1 MNHTEPFH
9 FVTERRLVLLTGQKA
24 SNLKELL
31 AILRDI
37 SGSSIFYHTHHRFL
51 SHHWEKPVVY
61 NDFALWAAEALQEF
75 ALAEQLSALDLLAY
89 TSIRQVRDAIIAMI
103 TPLLPGLPAR
113 PRQCLPGN
121 EFHFCRSRSFVMPTF
136 IVAEDIED
144 FFSKLGRV
152 SNVSLYFH
160 FLEARLRLGRP
171 TNDFSQWLI
180 WRGAPEL
187 AAAVDRLDPYT
198 RTLDELKQEMI
209 DLGRSYGAH

>member
-1 MNHTEPFH
+1 MNHTEPFR
-9 FVTERRLVLLTGQKA
+9 FVTERRLVLLAGQKA
-24 SNLKELL
+24 SNLPELL

-61 NDFALWAAEALQEF
+61 NDFALWAAEALQEC
-75 ALAEQLSALDLLAY
+75 ALAERLSALDLLAY

-103 TPLLPGLPAR
+103 TPFLPGPSAHS
-113 PRQCLPGN
+113 RQCLSGY

-144 FFSKLGRV
+144 FFIRLRRV

-171 TNDFSQWLI
+171 SNDFSQWLI

-187 AAAVDRLDPYT
+187 ATAIDRLDPYT
-198 RTLDELKQEMI
+198 RTLDELKEEII
-209 DLGRSYGAH
+209 DLGRSYGAR

>member
-1 MNHTEPFH
+1 
-9 FVTERRLVLLTGQKA
+9 VLLTGQKA
-24 SNLKELL
+24 SNLPELS
-31 AILRDI
+31 AILQDI

-75 ALAEQLSALDLLAY
+75 CLAEKLSALDLLAY
-89 TSIRQVRDAIIAMI
+89 TSVRQVRNVIIELIAPHLPNDA
-103 TPLLPGLPAR
+103 AR
-113 PRQCLPGN
+113 PRQSLPGH
-121 EFHFCRSRSFVMPTF
+121 EFHFCRSRSFVMPTS

-144 FFSKLGRV
+144 FFAKLNRV

-171 TNDFSQWLI
+171 TNDFSQWLT

>member
-24 SNLKELL
+24 ANLKELL

-198 RTLDELKQEMI
+198 RTLDELKEEII
-209 DLGRSYGAH
+209 DLGRSYGVH